1 MFIIEIILPDYSRI
15 VSNGDIDESAVDIIC
30 DKMFGFYYAK
40 IRREFSQR
48 FTKFKKEKS
57 LAKLNFF
64 TL

>member
-15 VSNGDIDESAVDIIC
+15 VPNGDIDESAVIDIIC

-48 FTKFKKEKS
+48 LNSKKRNQFGE
-57 LAKLNFF
+57 
-64 TL
+64 T

>member
-15 VSNGDIDESAVDIIC
+15 VLNGDIDESAVIDIIC

-48 FTKFKKEKS
+48 FTKFKEKI
-57 LAKLNFF
+57 
-64 TL
+64 TGET